1 MGLINCSN
9 CGSEYSDKLDN
20 CPECGCSTYDTIA
33 TFCDEPM
40 LETIR
45 RKYPV
50 NPEHAV
56 KEYVKRTG
64 TDTRTAKKAIKEY
77 YAHHKEHIYHKSLK
91 EQFVEMQQIEKAEK
105 RRKAILCCPRC
116 NGRNIDILSVSENT
130 HKVAYITPTINPLM
144 HKATVVEKE
153 NISLSKL
160 GLGIATGGTS
170 LLFTGIKEKKHNKY
184 LCRDCGKIWVGE

>member
-1 MGLINCSN
+1 M
-9 CGSEYSDKLDN
+9 E
-20 CPECGCSTYDTIA
+20 
-33 TFCDEPM
+33 
-40 LETIR
+40 
-45 RKYPV
+45 
-50 NPEHAV
+50 
-56 KEYVKRTG
+56 
-64 TDTRTAKKAIKEY
+64 
-77 YAHHKEHIYHKSLK
+77 